1 MQQFKIK
8 PNREFYNK
16 GEVIM
21 KRNVLRGAFALI
33 AGLCL
38 AIPSTASA
46 DCGEVSIT
54 EMNWA
59 SSQIITE
66 VSKFLMEQG
75 YGCTVEKVPSAT
87 TTSVASLAENGEPD
101 IVTELWLNS
110 TGAVYAELEAEGKVM
125 RLADVFDP
133 GGVEGWWIPAYLAES
148 NPELTTV
155 EGIMANPDLVGG
167 RFNNCPDGWGC
178 RIVNDNLIK
187 ALDVEGSGL
196 EVFNHGSGETL
207 ATSLAAAYEENAPW
221 FGYYWGPTA
230 VLGKYQM
237 VKVRIGDID
246 TDVHTANQNK
256 DNENPG
262 VSDFPPA
269 PVLTVATAALTE
281 NNPDVAEL
289 MSNVSFEIGLL
300 SSVLAWQEENSAS
313 AEEAAVY
320 FLTTQSDVW
329 SQWVNDAAREKL
341 SQFIN

>member
-1 MQQFKIK
+1 
-8 PNREFYNK
+8 
-16 GEVIM
+16 M
-21 KRNVLRGAFALI
+21 KAFITTGLFGIVSGIALSVP
-33 AGLCL
+33 G
-38 AIPSTASA
+38 TAQAS
-46 DCGEVSIT
+46 CGQVSIT

-87 TTSVASLAENGEPD
+87 TTSVASLAETGEPD

-110 TGAVYAELEAEGKVM
+110 TGDVYAKLEADGKVA

-133 GGVEGWWIPAYLAES
+133 GGVEGWWIPNYLAEAH
-148 NPELTTV
+148 PELTTI
-155 EGIMANPDLVGG
+155 EGILANPDLVGG

-178 RIVNDNLIK
+178 RIVNDNLIT
-187 ALDVEGSGL
+187 ALGMRDSL
-196 EVFNHGSGETL
+196 EVFDHGSGETL
-207 ATSLAAAYEENAPW
+207 ATSIAAAYESEEPW

-230 VLGKYQM
+230 VLGKYGM
-237 VKVRIGDID
+237 TKVEIGDID
-246 TDVHTANQNK
+246 GMVHTENQNK
-256 DNENPG
+256 ESSNPG

-269 PVLTVATAALTE
+269 PVLTVATTE
-281 NNPDVAEL
+281 LAGREPEVAEL
-289 MSNVSFEIGLL
+289 MGKVSFEIGLL

-329 SQWVNDAAREKL
+329 SEWVNDDARAKL
-341 SQFIN
+341 SGFIK

>member
-1 MQQFKIK
+1 MRKSI
-8 PNREFYNK
+8 
-16 GEVIM
+16 
-21 KRNVLRGAFALI
+21 L
-33 AGLCL
+33 AGLVGVASSIAL
-38 AIPSTASA
+38 SFPSAAHA

-75 YGCTVEKVPSAT
+75 YGCSVEKVPSAT

-110 TGAVYAELEAEGKVM
+110 TGAVYAKLEAEGKVT

-133 GGVEGWWIPAYLAES
+133 GGVEGWWIPTYLAEAH
-148 NPELTTV
+148 PELTTV
-155 EGIMANPDLVGG
+155 KGILANPKLIGG

-187 ALDVEGSGL
+187 ALDMRGTVDI
-196 EVFNHGSGETL
+196 FDHGSGETL
-207 ATSLAAAYEENAPW
+207 ATSIAAAYENKEPW

-230 VLGKYQM
+230 VLGKYKM
-237 VKVRIGDID
+237 TKVTIGNID
-246 TDVHTANQNK
+246 MAAHKGNQEK
-256 DNENPG
+256 ENAKPA

-269 PVLTVATAALTE
+269 PVLTVATAALAKRE
-281 NNPDVAEL
+281 PEVAAL
-289 MSNVSFEIGLL
+289 MGKVSFEIGLL
-300 SSVLAWQEENSAS
+300 SSLLAWQEKNSAS

-329 SQWVNDAAREKL
+329 SKWVNDDARAKL
-341 SQFIN
+341 SAFIK

>member
-1 MQQFKIK
+1 MTKTTK
-8 PNREFYNK
+8 L
-16 GEVIM
+16 M
-21 KRNVLRGAFALI
+21 
-33 AGLCL
+33 AGLATGAAL
-38 AIPSTASA
+38 TAA
-46 DCGEVSIT
+46 TAAHAECGDVSIT

-110 TGAVYAELEAEGKVM
+110 TGAVYAELEAAGKVE

-133 GGVEGWWIPAYLAES
+133 GGVEGWWVPEYLAEAH
-148 NPELTTV
+148 PELTTI
-155 EGIMANPDLVGG
+155 EGVLANPDLVGG

-178 RIVNDNLIK
+178 RIVNDNLIE
-187 ALDVEGSGL
+187 ALGMRDSMDV
-196 EVFNHGSGETL
+196 FDHGSGETL
-207 ATSLAAAYEENAPW
+207 ATSIAAAYENQEPW

-230 VLGKYQM
+230 VLGKYKM
-237 VKVRIGDID
+237 AKVALGDID
-246 TDVHTANQNK
+246 LDIHAGNQNA
-256 DNENPG
+256 DNPTPG

-281 NNPDVAEL
+281 REPDVAEL
-289 MSNVSFEIGLL
+289 MQNVSFDVDLL
-300 SSVLAWQEENSAS
+300 SSLLAWQEENSAS

-320 FLTTQSDVW
+320 FLTNYSDVW
-329 SQWVNDAAREKL
+329 SGWINDAARENL
-341 SQFIN
+341 AAFIK

>member
-1 MQQFKIK
+1 
-8 PNREFYNK
+8 
-16 GEVIM
+16 M
-21 KRNVLRGAFALI
+21 KKLLVAAFAGVVAA
-33 AGLCL
+33 AGLGV
-38 AIPSTASA
+38 PGKASA

-66 VSKFLMEQG
+66 VAKFLMEQG

-110 TGAVYAELEAEGKVM
+110 TGDVYAKLEAEGKVS
-125 RLADVFDP
+125 RLAEVIAP
-133 GGVEGWWIPAYLAES
+133 GGLEGWWVPAYLAEAH
-148 NPELTTV
+148 PELASIDGV
-155 EGIMANPDLVGG
+155 LANPDLVGA

-178 RIVNDNLIK
+178 RIVNDNLVK
-187 ALDVEGSGL
+187 ALGVEAAGI

-207 ATSLAAAYEENAPW
+207 ATSIAAAYEDKEPW

-230 VLGKYQM
+230 LLGKYEM
-237 VKVRIGDID
+237 VKVSLGDID
-246 TDVHTANQNK
+246 GGVHSANQNK
-256 DNENPG
+256 DNPSPG

-281 NNPDVAEL
+281 REPAVAEL
-289 MSNVSFEIGLL
+289 MGKISFEVGLL
-300 SSVLAWQEENSAS
+300 SGILAWQEENSAS

-320 FLTTQSDVW
+320 FLSSHSDVW
-329 SQWVNDAAREKL
+329 SQWINDGAREKL
-341 SQFIN
+341 ATFIK

>member
-1 MQQFKIK
+1 MSKISK
-8 PNREFYNK
+8 YLA
-16 GEVIM
+16 GVAA
-21 KRNVLRGAFALI
+21 GAALLT
-33 AGLCL
+33 AG
-38 AIPSTASA
+38 TANA

-110 TGAVYAELEAEGKVM
+110 TGDVYAELEAAGKVS
-125 RLADVFDP
+125 RLADVFNP
-133 GGVEGWWIPAYLAES
+133 GGLEGWWIPAYLAEAH
-148 NPELTTV
+148 PDLTTI
-155 EGIMANPDLVGG
+155 EGVLANPDLVGG

-178 RIVNDNLIK
+178 RIVNDNLVT
-187 ALDVEGSGL
+187 ALGMRESGI
-196 EVFNHGSGETL
+196 EVFDHGSGETL
-207 ATSLAAAYEENAPW
+207 ATSIAAAYEDQEPW

-230 VLGKYQM
+230 VLGQYKM
-237 VKVRIGDID
+237 TKVSIGDID
-246 TDVHTANQNK
+246 ADVHSRNQNA
-256 DNENPG
+256 DNPDPG

-281 NNPDVAEL
+281 REPDVAEL
-289 MSNVSFEIGLL
+289 MTNVSFDVDVL
-300 SSVLAWQEENSAS
+300 STLLAWQQENSAS

-320 FLTTQSDVW
+320 FLANYSDVW
-329 SQWVNDAAREKL
+329 SQWVNDAARETL
-341 SQFIN
+341 AAFIK